1 MDSFYFEPWWIHF
14 FGWIILFIVLSIV
27 LAIEV
32 LSMKK
37 LGKDQKQIN
46 ASITE
51 IQEKIDKI
59 TSQMNQKT

>member
-14 FGWIILFIVLSIV
+14 YGWIILFIVLSV
-27 LAIEV
+27 LLTIEI

-51 IQEKIDKI
+51 IQEKIDKL